1 MYSKYILYSI
11 CTYNI
16 FAVQCI
22 YLSPTL
28 FFKLNNAL
36 RFWRFLQLVMLKT
49 FFSSMARVEMAKD
62 IHLKVWNF
70 CHLQMRKFY
79 GLATYRPADPYV
91 MSPWNS
97 FDSSC
102 PFLNDKYTKFLFNA
116 TFSSGKK
123 LCLLKP
129 YLFTQPNPT
138 YGIISW
144 TISWQTITIFL
155 SCMVWFAN

>member
-1 MYSKYILYSI
+1 MYSKYSI
-11 CTYNI
+11 HFVSNSSVHICSI

-22 YLSPTL
+22 YLYPTL

-36 RFWRFLQLVMLKT
+36 RFWRFLQLVMLKP
-49 FFSSMARVEMAKD
+49 FFLLWQKSKWQRISIWKYEFFLPFANEKILRTC
-62 IHLKVWNF
+62 N
-70 CHLQMRKFY
+70 LQTSWSIR
-79 GLATYRPADPYV
+79 
-91 MSPWNS
+91 

-102 PFLNDKYTKFLFNA
+102 PFLNDKYTKSLFNA

-123 LCLLKP
+123 MCLLKP